1 MIKTPSSPLV
11 SLVPSIYLPSLLVAI
26 GQQAILLLLPLYA
39 LALGGSVGVAAVLL
53 GMKGL
58 GTMLSD
64 VPLGMAVSRWGDKR
78 TMLGSLLVCLLSSIG
93 FAVVSS
99 TWLLM
104 VFALVFGVGVGGWM
118 LSRLHYVAERC
129 PMTYRGRAMTVM
141 AGIHRV
147 GNFVGPALG
156 GITATTL
163 GFTSVFLG
171 TAVLIVSGYILIT
184 LFTKDTPPR
193 QTHGQ
198 DEDLHRPLRAF
209 IHIVQTH
216 RKIFLNVGSATVL
229 LQFIRAGR
237 ILLIPLWGE
246 YIGLSTAQIG
256 LAISLSSIVD
266 AGLFYVAGYLMDH
279 WGRKW
284 SSVPTMILLALSLG
298 LLPFSYSHT
307 LFVITVLIS
316 GVGNGFG
323 TGIVMTLGADY
334 SPAKNRGEFLGAWR
348 FLGDSGSA
356 IGPFVIG
363 LAAETFLLS
372 GALWFTAGVGVLG
385 AVVFAWG
392 TQETLRRRPY

>member
-1 MIKTPSSPLV
+1 MNSAVGIERLAFQYV
-11 SLVPSIYLPSLLVAI
+11 VADGI
-26 GQQAILLLLPLYA
+26 RFGIWGGGGRVDVIASA
-39 LALGGSVGVAAVLL
+39 LCGR
-53 GMKGL
+53 
-58 GTMLSD
+58 TLSD
-64 VPLGMAVSRWGDKR
+64 D
-78 TMLGSLLVCLLSSIG
+78 
-93 FAVVSS
+93 
-99 TWLLM
+99 
-104 VFALVFGVGVGGWM
+104 
-118 LSRLHYVAERC
+118 LSRSSDDRDGRNSSRRKLCRPSA
-129 PMTYRGRAMTVM
+129 RGYNR
-141 AGIHRV
+141 I
-147 GNFVGPALG
+147 
-156 GITATTL
+156 